1 MTYNKNI
8 IRMRNRS
15 RRLFEDDVNDTGEQQ
30 EQNNTQQQKNN
41 STIEGLRAKIVNLQS
56 QIQRKEETFNRE
68 KANLQKQIIMIND
81 QLVKLGAAPT
91 QDKNEG
97 VTYKFSKKLYE
108 SLVTSKADE
117 LYGAIKG
124 TLDKLDDLSY
134 YMDNKTCQTF
144 AKRLLAWL
152 NEQGWNDGQNHWDDF
167 EDHVRQMLTSGTI
180 SLSRREINSFI
191 SEFSKVLK
199 ENTVFGWIFGHKFNR
214 MR

>member
-30 EQNNTQQQKNN
+30 EQNNIQQQKNN

-56 QIQRKEETFNRE
+56 EIQRKEETFNRE

-167 EDHVRQMLTSGTI
+167 EDHVRQMLTSGSI

>member
-1 MTYNKNI
+1 
-8 IRMRNRS
+8 MRNRS

>member
-30 EQNNTQQQKNN
+30 VQNNTQQQKNN

>member
-1 MTYNKNI
+1 
-8 IRMRNRS
+8 MRNRS

-30 EQNNTQQQKNN
+30 VQNNTQQQKNN

>member
-124 TLDKLDDLSY
+124 TLDKLDNLSY

>member
-1 MTYNKNI
+1 MIYNKNI

-30 EQNNTQQQKNN
+30 EQNNIQQQKNN

>member
-1 MTYNKNI
+1 
-8 IRMRNRS
+8 MRNRS

-30 EQNNTQQQKNN
+30 VQNNTQQQKNN

-97 VTYKFSKKLYE
+97 VTYNFSKKLYE

>member
-30 EQNNTQQQKNN
+30 EQNNIQQQKNN

-167 EDHVRQMLTSGTI
+167 EDHVRQMLTSGSI

-214 MR
+214 IR